1 MSTLRITSDLIS
13 SRLSDI
19 SGEANV
25 TNDPK
30 QLASYAIG
38 SMSPAAAVRP
48 GSAAEVAEIVKF
60 AAAEKLA
67 LVPAASRTKLGMGLP
82 PRKYDLAL
90 DMTRLNRVLAYD
102 PGDMT
107 LSVEPG
113 ILLADVAKLL
123 AEHGQFVPLAAPFH
137 DRATVGGTIASGVD
151 GPLRQMYG
159 TARDYV
165 LGMEF
170 VTGDGVIAKS
180 GGRVVKNVAGYDLHK
195 LMIGALGTLG
205 ILTKINF
212 RTFPAPSNVRVFV
225 AGFDR
230 AAQAL
235 DMRARV
241 AQSPLRPLTM
251 EIVSPGAT
259 ELLGSAAAARI
270 APDES
275 PWNGTA
281 ASQWAFAA
289 SFAGN
294 EKALER
300 YARDLQGMAADLDA
314 ARAEIFRDA
323 QALAALRRLREF
335 IPIAMESSP
344 AATILKLS
352 VLPAR
357 MQEILETAARVIESN
372 TIESSAMESHA
383 IKSNGG
389 DTREMR
395 WAALARGVGVIYI
408 VLLPEAADEEHRQ
421 RVAAI
426 ANEILQAC
434 AAAGGEGS
442 IPWCPA
448 PWKASLKVWGL
459 LRSDFEHMRS
469 VKQVFDPHGIL
480 APGRFVGGL

>member
-1 MSTLRITSDLIS
+1 MNALRITSDTIS
-13 SRLSDI
+13 ARLADI
-19 SGEANV
+19 SGESNIAG
-25 TNDPK
+25 DPA
-30 QLASYAIG
+30 QLACYAIG
-38 SMSPAAAVRP
+38 SMTPAATVRP
-48 GSAAEVAEIVKF
+48 GSAAEIADIVKF

-67 LVPAASRTKLGMGLP
+67 IVPTGARTKLGMGLA

-90 DMTRLNRVLAYD
+90 DTTRVNRVLAYD

-123 AEHGQFVPLAAPFH
+123 AEHRQFIPLAVPFH

-165 LGMEF
+165 LGMDF

-212 RTFPAPSNVRVFV
+212 RTFPAPSNARMFV
-225 AGFDR
+225 AGFER

-241 AQSPLRPLTM
+241 AHSPLRPLTI
-251 EIVSPGAT
+251 EIVSPGAAD
-259 ELLGSAAAARI
+259 LLGNEVAVRI
-270 APDES
+270 SPGES
-275 PWNGTA
+275 GWDGLDATN
-281 ASQWAFAA
+281 WIFAT

-294 EKALER
+294 EKALAR
-300 YARDLQGMAADLDA
+300 YARDLRQMATDSGA
-314 ARAEIFRDA
+314 ARAEIFGDEE
-323 QALAALRRLREF
+323 ALASLRRVREF
-335 IPIAMESSP
+335 IPIALESSP
-344 AATILKLS
+344 AATVLKLS

-357 MQEILETAARVIESN
+357 VQEILESAERLMESN
-372 TIESSAMESHA
+372 A
-383 IKSNGG
+383 IKSNAIESHSAG
-389 DTREMR
+389 TRELR

-408 VLLPEAADEEHRQ
+408 ALLPAAADDEARQ
-421 RVAAI
+421 HVAAI
-426 ANEILQAC
+426 TNEVLQAC
-434 AAAGGEGS
+434 AAAGGDGS

-459 LRSDFEHMRS
+459 PRGDFEHMRAL
-469 VKQVFDPHGIL
+469 KQAFDPHGIL

>member
-1 MSTLRITSDLIS
+1 MSALRITSDLIS
-13 SRLSDI
+13 SRLGDI
-19 SGEANV
+19 SGEPNV
-25 TNDPK
+25 ASEPA
-30 QLASYAIG
+30 QLALYAIG
-38 SMSPAAAVRP
+38 SMTPAGVVRP
-48 GSAAEVAEIVKF
+48 GSTAEVAELVKF
-60 AAAEKLA
+60 AAAERLGIVA
-67 LVPAASRTKLGMGLP
+67 TGARTKLSIGLP

-123 AEHGQFVPLAAPFH
+123 AEHRQFIPLAAPFH
-137 DRATVGGTIASGVD
+137 ELATIGGTIASGVD

-165 LGMEF
+165 LGTEF
-170 VTGDGVIAKS
+170 VTGDGVIAKG

-195 LMIGALGTLG
+195 LMIGSLGTLG

-225 AGFDR
+225 GGFAR

-235 DMRARV
+235 DTRARV

-251 EIVSPGAT
+251 EIVSPGAA
-259 ELLGSAAAARI
+259 EMLGSAIAAQV
-270 APDES
+270 S
-275 PWNGTA
+275 PGDSLWDRA
-281 ASQWAFAA
+281 ATPQWTLAA

-294 EKALER
+294 EKALDRYER
-300 YARDLQGMAADLDA
+300 ELRQMATDSGT
-314 ARAEIFRDA
+314 ARAEIFGTA
-323 QALAALRRLREF
+323 QALAALRRVREF
-335 IPIAMESSP
+335 IPIAIESSP
-344 AATILKLS
+344 AATIMKLS

-357 MQEILETAARVIESN
+357 MQEILESAADANESNAIESH
-372 TIESSAMESHA
+372 SA
-383 IKSNGG
+383 K
-389 DTREMR
+389 TRGLR

-408 VLLPEAADEEHRQ
+408 ALLPDSAEDEARQ
-421 RVAAI
+421 RVAAVSE
-426 ANEILQAC
+426 EILQSC

-448 PWKASLKVWGL
+448 PWKSSLKVWGL
-459 LRSDFEHMRS
+459 PRGDFEHMRS
-469 VKQVFDPHGIL
+469 LKQIFDPRGVL
-480 APGRFVGGL
+480 APGRFVGGI

>member
-1 MSTLRITSDLIS
+1 MTALRITSDTIS
-13 SRLSDI
+13 ARLLDI
-19 SGEANV
+19 SGETNV
-25 TNDPK
+25 ASDPT
-30 QLASYAIG
+30 QLACYAIG
-38 SMSPAAAVRP
+38 NSAPAAAVRP
-48 GSAAEVAEIVKF
+48 GSTAEVSEIVKF
-60 AAAEKLA
+60 AAAEKLG
-67 LVPAASRTKLGMGLP
+67 LVPSGARTKLGMGLA

-113 ILLADVAKLL
+113 ILLADVARLL
-123 AEHGQFVPLAAPFH
+123 AEHRQFIPLAAPIH
-137 DRATVGGTIASGVD
+137 ERTTVGGTIASGVD

-159 TARDYV
+159 TARDFV

-170 VTGDGVIAKS
+170 VTGDGVTVKS

-212 RTFPAPSNVRVFV
+212 RTFPTPSNARMFV
-225 AGFDR
+225 AGFDNPS
-230 AAQAL
+230 QAL

-251 EIVSPGAT
+251 EIVSPGAAG
-259 ELLGSAAAARI
+259 LLGSAIAARI
-270 APDES
+270 APGES
-275 PWNGTA
+275 GWDGLLATTD
-281 ASQWAFAA
+281 WILAA

-300 YARDLQGMAADLDA
+300 YERELRQMAADSGA
-314 ARAEIFRDA
+314 ARAAIFGEP

-335 IPIAMESSP
+335 IPIALESSP
-344 AATILKLS
+344 ATTILKLG

-357 MQEILETAARVIESN
+357 MHEILESAARMMESNPIESPSFK
-372 TIESSAMESHA
+372 T
-383 IKSNGG
+383 G
-389 DTREMR
+389 TLR

-408 VLLPEAADEEHRQ
+408 ALLPGATDDEARQ
-421 RVAAI
+421 RAA
-426 ANEILQAC
+426 AVTKEILEAC

-459 LRSDFEHMRS
+459 PRGDFEHMRS
-469 VKQVFDPHGIL
+469 LKQVFDPHGIL